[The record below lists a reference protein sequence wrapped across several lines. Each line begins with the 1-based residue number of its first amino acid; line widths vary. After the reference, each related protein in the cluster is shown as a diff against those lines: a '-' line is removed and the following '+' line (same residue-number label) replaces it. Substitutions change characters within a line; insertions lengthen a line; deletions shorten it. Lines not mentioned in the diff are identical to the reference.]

1 MASIDRLIISSPY
14 EEPKTHWEYDEAG
27 AEFVEAEGRRPAG
40 YFVMGQESNRYND
53 LGRFVQI
60 PLVNTI
66 RPRVKAWREAG
77 YPGITGVTRDL
88 LSWWNDPDVRALRY
102 FWCQLDAIETLI
114 WLTEG
119 PASEKVG
126 INIPSD
132 GSSFQRLCTKLCTGG
147 GKTTVMAML
156 IAWQVC
162 NKVTYPQDA
171 RFSKGVLIM
180 APGLTVKDRLQVLIP
195 GSEGNYYERFDVVPQ
210 SLRQR
215 LNQGT
220 IVIRNWQALSWETEE
235 QIARKKSVDKR
246 GALSDRAYV
255 HKMIP
260 ELSRMRNILVIND
273 EAHHAWRT
281 NPEGTKGY
289 VRKRDELKGQEKK
302 DYDASAAEATVWVGA
317 LDRINAICGIRS
329 CFDFS
334 ATPFSPSGKRSGE
347 DAFFGWTVSDF
358 GLNDGIES
366 GLVKTPRMVFRD
378 DGLPDP
384 ETMKSR
390 LYHIYADDTVK
401 GDINRPAEPQEPL
414 PDLVRN
420 AYRLLGKDW
429 ERTAESWGDA
439 GLDMPPVMLTVA
451 NRTETAA
458 RIEWEFLH
466 RYRADLPELSSEKA
480 VLRIDSKVLS
490 DLENG
495 NTSRYSAQ
503 EKQNMQALRE
513 KADTVGQAGKPGQDI
528 RNVISVG
535 MLSEG
540 WDARTVTHIMGLRA
554 FSSQLLCEQ
563 VIGRGL
569 RRTSYDIGEDGML
582 SPEYVNIFGIPFT
595 FLPHEGEESDPRQS
609 KPKTQIES
617 LAERSQYEIS
627 WPNVTRIDT
636 VYRQKLTLDY
646 QSMDRLTL
654 DAKDA
659 IIRADLAPHLDGH
672 AKLTDLNEIDLRE
685 LDQDLRLH
693 REVFVAASQ
702 VWENVQ
708 EAWQNKTTKYA
719 VLGQIVRLT
728 EDFVSSDRLVIQP
741 DEFASDDLRRRIL
754 IALGMTKI
762 VRHIWDYIRYTQSDG
777 MVPVFGSGRRVV
789 STADM
794 PTWFTTKPSTLTQHS
809 QINRAVADSGYEVAE
824 ANVLDMSPHVR
835 AWAKN
840 DHLGFRVQYVY
851 DGVVR
856 QYYPDFLA
864 ILEDGTNLVIETKGQ
879 MTQRDRTKKKALD
892 EWVSAVNQSGEFGRW
907 ANTVSFGA
915 MDLEGKIEEVLRDK
929 AVY

>member
-14 EEPKTHWEYDEAG
+14 VEPATHWEYDEAK
-27 AEFVEAEGRRPAG
+27 ADFVEAAGRRPAG

-53 LGRFVQI
+53 LGRFVPI
-60 PLVNTI
+60 PLVNNI
-66 RPRVKAWREAG
+66 RPRVKAWHEAG
-77 YPGITGVTRDL
+77 YPGVTGVTRDL
-88 LSWWNDPDVRALRY
+88 LTWWNDPDVRALRY

-114 WLTEG
+114 WLLEG
-119 PASEKVG
+119 PAADKVG

-132 GSSFQRLCTKLCTGG
+132 GGSFQRLCTKLCTGG
-147 GKTTVMAML
+147 GKTIVMAML

-180 APGLTVKDRLQVLIP
+180 APGLTVRDRLQVLVP

-210 SLRQR
+210 SLRQK
-215 LNQGT
+215 LNQAT
-220 IVIRNWQALSWETEE
+220 VVIRNWQALSWETEE
-235 QIARKKSVDKR
+235 QIAKKKSVDKR
-246 GALSDRAYV
+246 GALSDAAYV
-255 HKMIP
+255 RKAMP
-260 ELSRMRNILVIND
+260 ELARMRNLLVIND

-289 VRKRDELKGQEKK
+289 ARKRDALTGQEKK
-302 DYDASAAEATVWVGA
+302 DYQASEAEATVWVGA
-317 LDRINAICGIRS
+317 LDRINNICSIRG
-329 CFDFS
+329 CYDFS

-384 ETMKSR
+384 ETMKSK
-390 LYHIYADDTVK
+390 LYHIYADDSVK
-401 GDINRPAEPQEPL
+401 SDINRPAEAQEPL
-414 PDLVRN
+414 PDLLHN

-429 ERTAESWGDA
+429 ERTAEAWGNA

-458 RIEWEFLH
+458 RIEYEFLH
-466 RYRADLPELSSEKA
+466 RYRADLPHLSGEQT
-480 VLRIDSKVLS
+480 VLRIDSKVLAG
-490 DLENG
+490 LEDKQATG
-495 NTSRYSAQ
+495 KRISEQ
-503 EKQNMQALRE
+503 EQELRA
-513 KADTVGQAGKPGQDI
+513 KADTVGQPGKPGQDV

-569 RRTSYDIGEDGML
+569 RRTSYDIGDDGML
-582 SPEYVNIFGIPFT
+582 AAEYVNIFGIPFT
-595 FLPHEGEESDPRQS
+595 FLPHEGDESEPRES

-617 LAERSQYEIS
+617 LPERSEYEIS
-627 WPNVTRIDT
+627 WPNVVRIDT
-636 VYRQKLTLDY
+636 VYRQQLALEY
-646 QSMDRLTL
+646 EAMDPLVL
-654 DAKDA
+654 DASDA
-659 IIRADLAPHLDGH
+659 IIRADLAPHLNGH
-672 AKLTDLNEIDLRE
+672 AKLTELNEIDLRE

-702 VWENVQ
+702 VWENV
-708 EAWQNKTTKYA
+708 EKAWQNKTTKYA

-728 EDFVSSDRLVIQP
+728 EDFVSSDRLVIKP
-741 DEFASDDLRRRIL
+741 KEFAQDDLRRRIL
-754 IALGMTKI
+754 IALGMTRI
-762 VRHIWDYIRYTQSDG
+762 VRHIWDYIRYSQSDG
-777 MVPVFGSGRRVV
+777 MVPVFGSGRRIV
-789 STADM
+789 STSDM
-794 PTWFTTKPSTLTQHS
+794 PTWFTTKPTTLTQHS
-809 QINRAVADSGYEVAE
+809 QINRAVADSSYEAAE
-824 ANVLDMSPHVR
+824 ADVLDMSPHVK

-856 QYYPDFLA
+856 QYYPDYLV
-864 ILEDGTNLVIETKGQ
+864 ILEDDTRLVIETKGQ
-879 MTQRDRTKKKALD
+879 MTQRDASKRKALE
-892 EWVSAVNQSGEFGRW
+892 EWVLAVNQTGEFGRW
-907 ANTVSFGA
+907 TNTMSFGP
-915 MDLEGKIEEVLRDK
+915 MDLEGKIEEVLGIK
-929 AVY
+929 H